1 MNESIILPFTYE
13 PAKLNKKTRKWTQ
26 KFTKK
31 TNEDN
36 IIEWEGLDAVHNLY
50 FIYLLHKYNKNCLLK
65 YTDDNYTDKDHIEY
79 SLGLFINANSKSIS
93 DLEAEVFKSISSS
106 LAICILNN
114 EKLIMIPLILSYKKE
129 SHANLLIYRTDENK
143 LEHFEPN
150 GNVMLREISDV
161 ITKKMMYFIEL
172 LTHKIR
178 RESIDFVPATKICPR
193 IGLQALE
200 SSMKHKTLAN
210 GKPESEGYCVAWS
223 IFFTEL
229 CLMNPTIS
237 SEVLLDSVF
246 ESSKSDPEYLKKLI
260 RGYILHI
267 SEKLD
272 KYFTFLFKKI
282 INDPDSSICKYG
294 ICLNRLF
301 GLREENNFDETINVE
316 NFSRKIIPTESSR
329 QNKFYN
335 ALSALTNVET
345 MRLYPD
351 KTNYKKILKNDI
363 SRLTNQIKSSKN
375 RNELERLNQL
385 LLIKKYEK
393 KILKNMHL
401 LENIGKSKSTSLSS
415 SMDNPIIT
423 STSNIDVQFPEH
435 EVDNTLFTKRITR
448 RRRKVIPRKS
458 STKNSN
464 NSNKSPLHVHSEPIR
479 KNSDNL
485 IRKKSKTNKSI

>member
-13 PAKLNKKTRKWTQ
+13 HAKLNKKTRKWTQ

-36 IIEWEGLDAVHNLY
+36 IIEWKGLDAIHNLY

-79 SLGLFINANSKSIS
+79 YIGLFINANTKTIS
-93 DLEAEVFKSISSS
+93 SFEEELIRSISSS

-114 EKLIMIPLILSYKKE
+114 EKLIMIPLIFSYKNGT
-129 SHANLLIYRTDENK
+129 HANLLIYRTDQNT
-143 LEHFEPN
+143 LEHFEPH
-150 GNVMLREISDV
+150 GNIMLTHISDV
-161 ITKKMMYFIEL
+161 ITIKMLYFIEL
-172 LTHKIR
+172 LTRKIGI
-178 RESIDFVPATKICPR
+178 EHIDFVPATKICPR
-193 IGLQALE
+193 IGLQAIE
-200 SSMKHKTLAN
+200 SSMKYKTLAN

-237 SEVLLDSVF
+237 SETLLDSVF

-294 ICLNRLF
+294 SCLNRLF
-301 GLREENNFDETINVE
+301 GFREENSFDETINVE
-316 NFSRKIIPTESSR
+316 NFSRKIIPLESSI

-335 ALSALTNVET
+335 ALCALTNVEI
-345 MRLYPD
+345 MKLYPD
-351 KTNYKKILKNDI
+351 KTKYKETLKNNI
-363 SRLTNQIKSSKN
+363 NRLTYQIKNAKN
-375 RNELERLNQL
+375 SDELKRLNQL
-385 LLIKKYEK
+385 LLIKNYEK

-401 LENIGKSKSTSLSS
+401 LENIGKSKSISLSS
-415 SMDNPIIT
+415 SMDDTIINP
-423 STSNIDVQFPEH
+423 SSNVDVQTTKE
-435 EVDNTLFTKRITR
+435 EVDNKLFIKRRTIR
-448 RRRKVIPRKS
+448 RRKS

-464 NSNKSPLHVHSEPIR
+464 NSNKSPLRVHSEPIR
-479 KNSDNL
+479 KTSDNI